1 MKTSVYSSDK
11 QTHFFQELKD
21 MFTDIKSSNFLAFQ
35 LAKRDLQSQY
45 RQSFLGFFW
54 AFAPIITNSLVWIF
68 LNNSGTVN
76 VNSDQKIPYV
86 LFVVI
91 GTTVWSIFT
100 ESMMIPLTSVNSA
113 RSILSKINFP
123 KEALLISGIYKLGF
137 NLGLKLLMIALFLV
151 IYSVKPGIEILYF
164 PFILISIMCLSM
176 SIGLLI
182 TPLGLIYTDIAKV
195 ITTAIPFLMYFT
207 PVVYA
212 VPQQGFFKKLFELN
226 PLTFLFNDARN
237 ALVGISVDNLNFALI
252 VLVISSIILLIGLVI
267 FRKSMPIIIE
277 KIGG

>member
-1 MKTSVYSSDK
+1 MKTSTYSSDK
-11 QTHFFQELKD
+11 QTHFFQELKE
-21 MFTDIKSSNFLAFQ
+21 MYVDIRSSHFLAFQ

-76 VNSDQKIPYV
+76 VNADQHIPYI

-91 GTTVWSIFT
+91 GTTLWSIFT
-100 ESMMIPLTSVNSA
+100 ESMLIPLTSVNSA
-113 RSILSKINFP
+113 KGILSKINFP
-123 KEALLISGIYKLGF
+123 KEALLMAGIYKMAF
-137 NLGLKLLMIALFLV
+137 NLSLKLILIIVFLV
-151 IYSVKPGIEILYF
+151 AYGILPGLELVYF
-164 PFILISIMCLSM
+164 PLILASIMCLSLA
-176 SIGLLI
+176 IGLLL
-182 TPLGLIYTDIAKV
+182 TPIGLIYTDIAKI
-195 ITTAIPFLMYFT
+195 ITSVIPFLMYFT

-212 VPQQGFFKKLFELN
+212 VPQKGLFKTLFELN
-226 PLTFLFNDARN
+226 PLTYLFTDARN
-237 ALVGISVDNLNFALI
+237 TLTGVPANHLVFSLVVFLLSFV
-252 VLVISSIILLIGLVI
+252 VLLLGLVI

>member
-1 MKTSVYSSDK
+1 
-11 QTHFFQELKD
+11 
-21 MFTDIKSSNFLAFQ
+21 MFADIKSSNFLAFQ

-76 VNSDQKIPYV
+76 VNSDQNIPYV

-91 GTTVWSIFT
+91 GTTIWSIFT
-100 ESMMIPLTSVNSA
+100 ESMMIPLTSVNGA
-113 RSILSKINFP
+113 RGILSKINFP
-123 KEALLISGIYKLGF
+123 KEALIMSGIYKLGF
-137 NLGLKLLMIALFLV
+137 NLGLKLLMVALFLL
-151 IYSVKPGIEILYF
+151 IYGVMPGIEILYF
-164 PFILISIMCLSM
+164 PLILICIMCLSM

-182 TPLGLIYTDIAKV
+182 TPLGLIYTDIAKI

-212 VPQQGFFKKLFELN
+212 VPQQGIFKTLFELN
-226 PLTFLFNDARN
+226 PLTFLFNDSRN
-237 ALVGISVDNLNFALI
+237 SLVGIPVEHLNFAL
-252 VLVISSIILLIGLVI
+252 VILFISFIILLIGLVI